1 MRGGRVI
8 LRALQAPEVSG
19 SVSKAVIDQA
29 KGFQIPLTR
38 SVFFQQT
45 EWKSAKNA
53 VESALQLEKGT
64 V

>member
-29 KGFQIPLTR
+29 KGFRFTNTIG
-38 SVFFQQT
+38 FF
-45 EWKSAKNA
+45 K
-53 VESALQLEKGT
+53 
-64 V
+64 